1 MCLYYITNQNY
12 FSNIFNVG
20 DFLTLTVILR
30 LCWWLMLHLLHV
42 CMYVYGTKYNLL
54 IIAFSNLLSTDKH
67 VVKNKSNRRYS
78 AIIILHRPM
87 FLSKF
92 PRRYKQCMWPHSNDD
107 TPEAKTLIVS
117 PYYGLVGGEVGCRY
131 YSIVF
136 TQNARRSSF
145 AN

>member
-67 VVKNKSNRRYS
+67 VVKKIKPPLLCYHNIAS
-78 AIIILHRPM
+78 
-87 FLSKF
+87 
-92 PRRYKQCMWPHSNDD
+92 PH
-107 TPEAKTLIVS
+107 VF
-117 PYYGLVGGEVGCRY
+117 VEVPTSLQTMY
-131 YSIVF
+131 V
-136 TQNARRSSF
+136 AP
-145 AN
+145 